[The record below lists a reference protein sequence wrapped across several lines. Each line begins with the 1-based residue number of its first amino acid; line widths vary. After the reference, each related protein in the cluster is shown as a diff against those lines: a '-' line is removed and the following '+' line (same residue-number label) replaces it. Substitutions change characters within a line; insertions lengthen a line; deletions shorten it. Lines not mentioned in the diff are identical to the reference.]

1 MPHESST
8 ICHLPYAVSQLPRAQ
23 WYRKHGSVTVS
34 LPLLFGTHSF
44 LAVLWQGSVS
54 CLIQVA
60 YTLSCFLR
68 SDSEKLEYSF
78 KQPPKLNVFSFEDTY
93 LRLNSLN
100 FRGKK
105 ERERNLM
112 SFSLRLWVFWICWLG
127 CAFFCLFCF
136 LFFTMSVACGH
147 SRVRNQTR
155 ATWATAVTTWQ
166 HLILNALH
174 HQGTPS
180 VYFLRPKQLSN
191 SGNFIWHSTPIHNL
205 RTISS
210 IVLRI
215 SCKAIFGILSSPT
228 THFRN

>member
-127 CAFFCLFCF
+127 CGFFCLFCF

-174 HQGTPS
+174 HQGTLGRGFSKCLHTPRWNAS
-180 VYFLRPKQLSN
+180 PWSFLVWNPTLLTQGRWWMILWS
-191 SGNFIWHSTPIHNL
+191 SSLHCFI
-205 RTISS
+205 
-210 IVLRI
+210 
-215 SCKAIFGILSSPT
+215 F
-228 THFRN
+228 